1 MLVNEIPCHLL
12 GHFEDTVYLV
22 YLFSTAAWEVT
33 FYFIYLTLSSPLCL
47 INCVWG
53 STKWILGL
61 L

>member
-33 FYFIYLTLSSPLCL
+33 FFIYLFNPFVSSVF
-47 INCVWG
+47 N
-53 STKWILGL
+53 
-61 L
+61 